1 MLRPELRK
9 YCDIYKEI
17 QKLTSSDTL
26 ELVLECE
33 DEDEKAFFE
42 MIEDYLLQK
51 RQREVLQKNGSGTN

>member
-9 YCDIYKEI
+9 YCEMYKEVV
-17 QKLTSSDTL
+17 KLTSNDTL

-42 MIEDYLLQK
+42 MIEDFLLQK
-51 RQREVLQKNGSGTN
+51 